1 MLFFP
6 LFAELLVP
14 LWAEATAIVQDLRN
28 NAASVESFAA
38 ALLVECPDK
47 SFSYLS
53 HCTAGELGIRMA
65 EADPLRLE
73 KLGIGAEACLHIVNL
88 TASLFEGAKFLEGVW
103 GKVW

>member
-1 MLFFP
+1 
-6 LFAELLVP
+6 
-14 LWAEATAIVQDLRN
+14 
-28 NAASVESFAA
+28 
-38 ALLVECPDK
+38 
-47 SFSYLS
+47 
-53 HCTAGELGIRMA
+53 MA